1 MGAPILYYLVEAQ
14 AAERRRQAQRD
25 APARAA
31 RRAHHTP
38 TPRRGYRARGLP
50 VVAARRLRTVLGGG
64 PHDQAA
70 HRAATPGTGRGPP
83 FTPSKEFCRAGRGG
97 PGRGHGGE
105 PRSRSP
111 ACRAPAAT
119 TGQTHGHPR
128 RALPARP

>member
-1 MGAPILYYLVEAQ
+1 VEAQ

-97 PGRGHGGE
+97 PGRGHGAE
-105 PRSRSP
+105 PRSP
-111 ACRAPAAT
+111 VAGLPGPGGDHGPDTWAPAP
-119 TGQTHGHPR
+119 G
-128 RALPARP
+128 PARPAVGSLS